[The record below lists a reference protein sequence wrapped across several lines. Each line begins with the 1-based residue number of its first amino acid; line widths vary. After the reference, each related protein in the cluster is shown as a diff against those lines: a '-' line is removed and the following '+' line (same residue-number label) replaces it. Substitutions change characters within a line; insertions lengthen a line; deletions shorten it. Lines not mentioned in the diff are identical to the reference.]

1 MAGEG
6 GEIMLIEESNDGY
19 SGWHFAGVLTVV
31 GLLLLTGIIQMV
43 GLPHV
48 GEPETI
54 QVAQQSPA
62 PGDGRG

>member
-1 MAGEG
+1 
-6 GEIMLIEESNDGY
+6 MLIEESNDGY
-19 SGWHFAGVLTVV
+19 NGWHFAGVLSVV
-31 GLLLLTGIIQMV
+31 ALLLVMGIIQMV

-54 QVAQQSPA
+54 QVAQQSLV